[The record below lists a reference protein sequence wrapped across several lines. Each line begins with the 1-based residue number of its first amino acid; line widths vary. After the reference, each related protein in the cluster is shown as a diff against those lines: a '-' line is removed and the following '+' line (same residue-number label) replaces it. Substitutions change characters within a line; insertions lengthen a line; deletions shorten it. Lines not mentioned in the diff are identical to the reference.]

1 MKKQE
6 RNRGMLTVE
15 ATISYTIFMMVV
27 LTLLYIMRIV
37 YAYALVQHAVSQTAK
52 ELSMYTYLYQVSGAN
67 SLVGQLQSGVQAGEA
82 QFNADA
88 QSVVNIY
95 NTLTDGWDDGDIDT
109 IEGEWDNITKD
120 PACNLR
126 KAGIDH
132 IS

>member
-1 MKKQE
+1 
-6 RNRGMLTVE
+6 MLTVE

-95 NTLTDGWDDGDIDT
+95 NTLTDGWDDGDYQIQ
-109 IEGEWDNITKD
+109 
-120 PACNLR
+120 
-126 KAGIDH
+126 
-132 IS
+132 